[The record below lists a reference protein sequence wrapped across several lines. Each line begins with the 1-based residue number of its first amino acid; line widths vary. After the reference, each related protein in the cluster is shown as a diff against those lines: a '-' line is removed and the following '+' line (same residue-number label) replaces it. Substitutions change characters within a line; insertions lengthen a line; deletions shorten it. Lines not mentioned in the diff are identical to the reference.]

1 MAQTEAAREA
11 VNYMDVKLHNVHNI
25 PGNWWAEGKPPGF
38 PEHPF
43 RYEVSFS
50 IDGEKNYAFTH
61 GRLLLP
67 LLQYESYIE
76 GATPPPLPSTVNEM
90 LQHIRE
96 VPDTPV
102 LTSATSTKAGG
113 ASMKRME
120 EDETPKEPKILWVI
134 TPAADA
140 AATATEEQGGRRR
153 KKGLAASTTEEVA
166 TVPSIPNEDD
176 APPCVIRVPLYE
188 EDLTVLDTMLLSG
201 RPLQLHFTRVLK
213 GDAPQD
219 WEDSQ
224 EWYFRA
230 DILLD
235 LSPFSEP
242 GSLQLMED
250 VPLLPVK
257 DPAHMEEKIKK
268 RASKRPKSGSPGLL
282 FEEIDTE
289 AQHPYIVHNTSAT
302 LSVCLEKTLTRLA
315 MDRVRPALTPA
326 NLIPTRAPPK
336 KEFQDSTRQ
345 FADVVEAI
353 AKKLMHDYRDAKKNN
368 NEANK
373 EDLFATFQT
382 TGQLAAYKEQ
392 LTPLVVKVV
401 REKFLREPDASREA
415 ISQLT
420 NELYVYL
427 LNCVHAKLRDMTESS
442 DYETK
447 SNSSAVPVMTE
458 KQDLS
463 SGFTGPMWLER
474 AEEAE
479 TLREYGLAAQC
490 HQARIATCNSSEN
503 FPDIWNDTAAFFA
516 RIGDATRAEQCYRE
530 AIAYNPLHVPS
541 LLGYGD
547 LLLEYSRFDEAAV
560 FLHAAV
566 DIDPSALSWGHL
578 SLLCDL
584 HVLALEQGPQYESK
598 RARWER
604 EGTLAMKEAMGAT
617 EEVDFN
623 DVNLS
628 VAEYLLKLHH
638 TDLANVCLSRCRP
651 GGRTEVLYARLFAL
665 CKRYETALGALKE
678 GENLEPYEDEIEIL
692 RGDCNAALGR
702 REEAIY
708 AYMRVLCRK
717 GETPK
722 RCFGPSYIH
731 LGNLLIEAGR
741 YNDALGVFTL
751 GIQAWPCSVMWLGA
765 GIAYYRMSKT
775 DAAEECLSESNTL
788 NNSNPR
794 TWAYLALVCLRK
806 ERAELEV
813 VLQQAIT
820 QGLSDAALLTEL
832 GRDLVR
838 ASRVKLG
845 ELCLRK
851 AFALE
856 REAGRATSEISC
868 TSMYYLA
875 TALEGNQQ
883 REAKELY
890 ATVMKESKNE
900 VLRAKAE
907 EQLQNLSL

>member
-1 MAQTEAAREA
+1 MSQPDAPPEA
-11 VNYMDVKLHNVHNI
+11 VNYMDVKLHDVHNI
-25 PGNWWAEGKPPGF
+25 PANWWAEGKPPGF

-43 RYEVSFS
+43 RYEVSFT
-50 IDGEKNYAFTH
+50 IDGEKKYAFTH

-67 LLQYESYIE
+67 LSQYESYIE
-76 GATPPPLPSTVNEM
+76 GATPPPLPSMVNDM

-96 VPDTPV
+96 VPETPV
-102 LTSATSTKAGG
+102 LTSGTSTRAGGTSTK
-113 ASMKRME
+113 RT
-120 EDETPKEPKILWVI
+120 DDNETAKDPKILWVI

-140 AATATEEQGGRRR
+140 AASAAEEQGGRRR
-153 KKGLAASTTEEVA
+153 KKGLAASTTEEVVTA
-166 TVPSIPNEDD
+166 PSIPNEDD
-176 APPCVIRVPLYE
+176 LPPCVIRVPLYE
-188 EDLTVLDTMLLSG
+188 DDVTALDTMLLSG

-213 GDAPQD
+213 GDAPHD
-219 WEDSQ
+219 WEDPQ

-230 DILLD
+230 DIPVD
-235 LSPFSEP
+235 LSPLAEP

-257 DPAHMEEKIKK
+257 DPMHMEEKVKK
-268 RASKRPKSGSPGLL
+268 RVSKRPKSGSPGLL
-282 FEEIDTE
+282 FEEVDVE
-289 AQHPYIVHNTSAT
+289 AQHPYVVHNTSAT
-302 LSVCLEKTLTRLA
+302 VSVRLEKTLTRLA
-315 MDRVRPALTPA
+315 MDRIRPALTPA
-326 NLIPTRAPPK
+326 NLIPTRALPK
-336 KEFQDSTRQ
+336 KEFQDTTRQ
-345 FADVVEAI
+345 FTDVIEAI
-353 AKKLMHDYRDAKKNN
+353 AKKLMYDYRDAKKNN
-368 NEANK
+368 NEASK
-373 EDLFATFQT
+373 ESIFATFQT

-401 REKFLREPDASREA
+401 REKFLREPDASQEA
-415 ISQLT
+415 IGQLT

-427 LNCVHAKLRDMTESS
+427 LNCVHAKLRDLTEGS
-442 DYETK
+442 DYGTK
-447 SNSSAVPVMTE
+447 SNSSGVPVMTE
-458 KQDLS
+458 QQDSS
-463 SGFTGPMWLER
+463 SGITGAMWLER

-490 HQARIATCNSSEN
+490 HQARIATCHSPEE
-503 FPDIWNDTAAFFA
+503 FPDLWNDAAAFFA
-516 RIGDATRAEQCYRE
+516 RVGDATRAEQCYRE

-566 DIDPSALSWGHL
+566 DIQPSALSWGHL

-604 EGTLAMKEAMGAT
+604 EGMLAMKEAMGAT

-628 VAEYLLKLHH
+628 VAEYLLQLHH

-665 CKRYETALGALKE
+665 CERYETALGSLKD
-678 GENLEPYEDEIEIL
+678 GENLEPFADEINIL
-692 RGDCNAALGR
+692 TGDCNAALGR
-702 REEAIY
+702 REDAIS
-708 AYMRVLCRK
+708 AYMRVLCRE

-731 LGNLLIEAGR
+731 LGNLLIGAGR

-765 GIAYYRMSKT
+765 GIAYYRMRKI

-838 ASRVKLG
+838 ASRLKLG

-856 REAGRATSEISC
+856 REAGRATSEVSC

-875 TALEGNQQ
+875 GALEGNQQ

-890 ATVMKESKNE
+890 TAVVKQSKNE

-907 EQLQNLSL
+907 EELHNLSM